1 MNSNEQGWVEE
12 LFMILN
18 IPATK
23 EEWQKKF
30 DETMFSLKNE
40 VQFMVSTLNNNEQQL
55 VQEAEKRVTSH
66 YINGSK
72 STLTAELKV
81 VASEILLRNQQPELA
96 LNVLQPI
103 DMDAEAEYFINFGR
117 ALMQIG
123 ILDQAK
129 QSFITALD
137 KSPDSAE
144 PLFHLGFHA
153 GISGDLRASAKLYRE
168 SLEKDPE
175 HIGSLMN
182 LAYLSFQLEEF
193 DNAIR
198 YAEKVITADEKML
211 GSYLVICSCLNASRQ
226 FEKSA
231 ETIARARKQFGELE
245 PDIDE
250 LEAVICY
257 ELQNYSQAVALVTR
271 YIEARPG
278 AVDLRYIRLKSNLE
292 LKQWDEALT
301 DIDELLSLEP
311 FDTECLEMKFRAL
324 FFAERWEEAELAYI
338 KLLENAPQMR
348 IKYKQEYATLRKN
361 LAIVIG

>member
-1 MNSNEQGWVEE
+1 MSSVNHDWVEE
-12 LFMILN
+12 LFLILD
-18 IPATK
+18 IPITK
-23 EEWQKKF
+23 KKWQNKF
-30 DETMFSLKNE
+30 DETMYSLKNE

-55 VQEAEKRVTSH
+55 IQEAEKRVTS
-66 YINGSK
+66 YYLNGFK
-72 STLTAELKV
+72 STLTTELKV

-96 LNVLQPI
+96 LTVLQPI
-103 DMDAEAEYFINFGR
+103 DMDASADYFINFGR

-137 KSPDSAE
+137 KDPESAE
-144 PLFHLGFHA
+144 PLFHLAFHA

-168 SLEKDPE
+168 SLEHDPD

-182 LAYLSFQLEEF
+182 LAYLSFQLEEI

-198 YAEKVITADEKML
+198 YAEQVIKADETML
-211 GSYLVICSCLNASRQ
+211 GGYLVICSCLNASRQ

-231 ETIARARKQFGELE
+231 ETIARARNIFGETE

-250 LEAVICY
+250 LEAIVCF
-257 ELQNYSQAVALVTR
+257 EQSRYSRAVKLVTR
-271 YIEARPG
+271 YIEARPT
-278 AVDLRYIRLKSNLE
+278 AMDLRYVRLKSNIELE
-292 LKQWDEALT
+292 NWDEALA

-311 FDTECLEMKFRAL
+311 FDTECLEMRFRAL
-324 FFAERWEEAELAYI
+324 FSANRWEEAELAYI
-338 KLLENAPQMR
+338 KLLENSPQMR
-348 IKYKQEYATLRKN
+348 IKYTKEYATLRKN